1 MKIKI
6 FIIALIAALLVA
18 CNSEESIDVESSAT
32 GEYNQEGVT
41 EADKQFGKLKNNN
54 NKSSEQTEDIKTVR
68 PDVTKFILEQ
78 FDVENSSTKELNGLE
93 YTINDKSITSI
104 FKGEATHKSQN
115 AAYPYSIEI
124 KCFDKEISNS
134 DFVNTIKK
142 DYPNLKVLNMKPYGD
157 VLLENINNNP
167 YSAELHVLWNN
178 ENSYYIVFKSETMSV
193 PEILVL
199 SEKFAEYLK

>member
-18 CNSEESIDVESSAT
+18 CNSEEIIDVESSAT
-32 GEYNQEGVT
+32 GEYNQKGVT
-41 EADKQFGKLKNNN
+41 EADKQFGKLKNNHKN
-54 NKSSEQTEDIKTVR
+54 SNEQTEDIKTVR

-78 FDVENSSTKELNGLE
+78 FDDENSATKELNGLE
-93 YTINDKSITSI
+93 YKINDKSITSV
-104 FKGEATHKSQN
+104 FKGEATHKFQN

-124 KCFDKEISNS
+124 KRLDEKVSNP
-134 DFVNTIKK
+134 DFVSSIKK
-142 DYPNLKVLNMKPYGD
+142 DYSNLKVLNMKPYGD

-167 YSAELHVLWNN
+167 YSAELHVLWNK

>member
-32 GEYNQEGVT
+32 GEYNQEEVT

-78 FDVENSSTKELNGLE
+78 FDVENSYTKELNGLE

-104 FKGEATHKSQN
+104 FKGEATHKFQN

-124 KCFDKEISNS
+124 KCFDKKISNS

>member
-6 FIIALIAALLVA
+6 FIIAIIAALLVA

-32 GEYNQEGVT
+32 GEYNQKGVT

-54 NKSSEQTEDIKTVR
+54 KNSNEQTEDIKTVR

-78 FDVENSSTKELNGLE
+78 FDDENSATKELNGLE
-93 YTINDKSITSI
+93 YKINDKSITSV
-104 FKGEATHKSQN
+104 FKGVATHKFQN

-124 KCFDKEISNS
+124 KRLDKKVSNP
-134 DFVNTIKK
+134 DFVSSIKK
-142 DYPNLKVLNMKPYGD
+142 DYSNLKVLNMKPYGD